1 MTLDLEEQD
10 WLDRAT
16 RGDRTALSQLLQQ
29 HYDFVYKYLL
39 KITLNPSMAEDLTQ
53 DTMIR
58 CIEKINL
65 YNAKSKFSSWLITIA
80 TRLMIDQ
87 ARRRKREKK
96 WQEEQQV
103 QALRQMQWHA
113 ESRNEDWPDVLN
125 TLAEMPEESR
135 IPVILKHY
143 YGYTYEEIGQILAIA
158 EGTAKSRV
166 HNALK
171 HLRKELV

>member
-1 MTLDLEEQD
+1 MEEHER
-10 WLDRAT
+10 LKRAAQ
-16 RGDRTALSQLLQQ
+16 GDRTALSLLLQQ

-39 KITLNPSMAEDLTQ
+39 KITLNPSLAEDLTQ

-65 YNAKSKFSSWLITIA
+65 YNGKSKFSSWLITMA

-87 ARRRKREKK
+87 GRRRKRHKL
-96 WQEEQQV
+96 WQEQQ
-103 QALRQMQWHA
+103 QALRQMQWQA
-113 ESRNEDWPDVLN
+113 ENQNEVWPDVLN
-125 TLAEMPEESR
+125 ALAELPEESR

-143 YGYTYEEIGQILAIA
+143 YGYTYEEVGQILSIA

-166 HNALK
+166 HHALK
-171 HLRKELV
+171 QLRKELV

>member
-1 MTLDLEEQD
+1 M
-10 WLDRAT
+10 
-16 RGDRTALSQLLQQ
+16 
-29 HYDFVYKYLL
+29 
-39 KITLNPSMAEDLTQ
+39 
-53 DTMIR
+53 
-58 CIEKINL
+58 
-65 YNAKSKFSSWLITIA
+65 
-80 TRLMIDQ
+80 
-87 ARRRKREKK
+87 
-96 WQEEQQV
+96 

-171 HLRKELV
+171 HLRKELE